1 MWGFPLTHLLTK
13 IIPICVI
20 QYGKGV
26 LMIRLLVGVL
36 PVGAVTYG
44 LMNRDKVGDLQA
56 EAIFKEEVEKVENI
70 KLQIEQD
77 AQERVRQIDEQ
88 TGQ

>member
-1 MWGFPLTHLLTK
+1 
-13 IIPICVI
+13 
-20 QYGKGV
+20 
-26 LMIRLLVGVL
+26 MIRLLVGVL
-36 PVGAVTYG
+36 LVGAVTYG
-44 LMNRDKVGDLQA
+44 LMNRDKVGDLKA

-70 KLQIEQD
+70 KLQIERD

>member
-1 MWGFPLTHLLTK
+1 MWGFPSAHLLTK

-36 PVGAVTYG
+36 LVGAVTYG
-44 LMNRDKVGDLQA
+44 LMNRDKVGDLKA

-70 KLQIEQD
+70 KLQIERD

>member
-1 MWGFPLTHLLTK
+1 MWGFPSAHLLTK

-36 PVGAVTYG
+36 LVGAVTYG
-44 LMNRDKVGDLQA
+44 LMNRDKVGDLKA